1 MRKIKAKNKNKL
13 NTLFNLFAIILII
26 CSININRAYAVNNN
40 WIQVSK
46 TNEGIQ
52 YWDIGSLINKSNG
65 LIEIKTKYLKKDAEN
80 QEIIEE
86 NIYTMEINCINNK
99 YKDISV
105 NGKINLSAKWEAP
118 NGDKLI
124 NDLISES
131 CQNV

>member
-1 MRKIKAKNKNKL
+1 MLKINVKNKNKL
-13 NTLFNLFAIILII
+13 NTFFKLFAIILII

-86 NIYTMEINCINNK
+86 NIYTMEINCINKK

-105 NGKINLSAKWEAP
+105 NGKINLSAKWEGP

>member
-1 MRKIKAKNKNKL
+1 MRRIKAKNKNKP
-13 NTLFNLFAIILII
+13 NTFFKLFAIILII
-26 CSININRAYAVNNN
+26 FSININRAYAVNNN

-65 LIEIKTKYLKKDAEN
+65 LIEIKTKYIKKDSEN

>member
-1 MRKIKAKNKNKL
+1 MRKINLKYKSKL
-13 NTLFNLFAIILII
+13 NPFLNLFAIILII
-26 CSININRAYAVNNN
+26 FSININRASAVNNN
-40 WIQVSK
+40 WKQVSE

-118 NGDKLI
+118 NGDKL
-124 NDLISES
+124 NK
-131 CQNV
+131 

>member
-1 MRKIKAKNKNKL
+1 MNKL
-13 NTLFNLFAIILII
+13 NPFFKLLSIILII
-26 CSININRAYAVNNN
+26 CCININRAYAVNNN

-65 LIEIKTKYLKKDAEN
+65 LIEIKTKYLKKDSEN

-105 NGKINLSAKWEAP
+105 NGKINLSAKWEDP

>member
-1 MRKIKAKNKNKL
+1 MRKINLKNKNKL
-13 NTLFNLFAIILII
+13 NTFFKLFAIILII

-52 YWDIGSLINKSNG
+52 YWDNASLINKSNE
-65 LIEIKTKYLKKDAEN
+65 LIEIKTKYLKKDDES

-105 NGKINLSAKWEAP
+105 NGKLNLSAKWEAP
-118 NGDKLI
+118 NRDKLI
-124 NDLISES
+124 NDLISEG

>member
-1 MRKIKAKNKNKL
+1 MRKTNAKNKNKL
-13 NTLFNLFAIILII
+13 DTLFKLFAIILII
-26 CSININRAYAVNNN
+26 FSININRAYAVNNN

-52 YWDIGSLINKSNG
+52 YWDNGSLINKSNE
-65 LIEIKTKYLKKDAEN
+65 LIEIKTQYFKKDAEN
-80 QEIIEE
+80 PEIIEE

-105 NGKINLSAKWEAP
+105 NGKINLSAKWDAP
-118 NGDKLI
+118 NGDKII

>member
-1 MRKIKAKNKNKL
+1 MRKINLKYKSKL
-13 NTLFNLFAIILII
+13 NTFLNLFAIILII
-26 CSININRAYAVNNN
+26 FSININRAYAYND
-40 WIQVSK
+40 WIQASK
-46 TNEGIQ
+46 TSEGIQ
-52 YWDIGSLINKSNG
+52 YWDRGSLIRKSNG
-65 LIEIKTKYLKKDAEN
+65 LIEINSKYLKKEAEN
-80 QEIIEE
+80 SEIIKE
-86 NIYTMEINCINNK
+86 NTYTMEIDCINNK

>member
-1 MRKIKAKNKNKL
+1 M
-13 NTLFNLFAIILII
+13 AIILII
-26 CSININRAYAVNNN
+26 FSININRAYAINNN

-52 YWDIGSLINKSNG
+52 YWDRGSFTNKSNG
-65 LIEIKTKYLKKDAEN
+65 LIEIKTKYFKKDAEN
-80 QEIIEE
+80 SEIIEE
-86 NIYTMEINCINNK
+86 NIYTMEINCINSK

>member
-1 MRKIKAKNKNKL
+1 MRRIKAKNKNKL
-13 NTLFNLFAIILII
+13 NTFFKLFAIILII
-26 CSININRAYAVNNN
+26 FSINIDRAYAVNNN

-65 LIEIKTKYLKKDAEN
+65 LIEIKTKHLKKDPEN

-86 NIYTMEINCINNK
+86 NIYTMEINCINKK

>member
-1 MRKIKAKNKNKL
+1 MRKINLNNKNKL
-13 NTLFNLFAIILII
+13 NPFFNLLAIILII
-26 CSININRAYAVNNN
+26 FSINTNRAYAVNNN
-40 WIQVSK
+40 WIEVSK

-52 YWDIGSLINKSNG
+52 YWDRDSLITKSNG
-65 LIEIKTKYLKKDAEN
+65 LIEIKTKYFKKDPEN
-80 QEIIEE
+80 LEIIEE
-86 NIYTMEINCINNK
+86 SIYTMEINCINNK

>member
-1 MRKIKAKNKNKL
+1 MRRIKEKNKNKL
-13 NTLFNLFAIILII
+13 NTFFKLFTIILII
-26 CSININRAYAVNNN
+26 FSININRAYAVNNN

-52 YWDIGSLINKSNG
+52 YWDIGSLINKSKG

-86 NIYTMEINCINNK
+86 NIYTMEINCINKK

>member
-1 MRKIKAKNKNKL
+1 MRRIKAKNKNKL
-13 NTLFNLFAIILII
+13 NTFFKLFAIILII

-40 WIQVSK
+40 WRQASK

-65 LIEIKTKYLKKDAEN
+65 LIEIKTKYLKKDAQN

-105 NGKINLSAKWEAP
+105 NGKINPSAKWEDP

>member
-1 MRKIKAKNKNKL
+1 MRRIKAKNKNKL
-13 NTLFNLFAIILII
+13 NTFFKLFAIILII
-26 CSININRAYAVNNN
+26 FSININRAYAINNN

-86 NIYTMEINCINNK
+86 NIYKMEINCINNK

-105 NGKINLSAKWEAP
+105 NGKINLSAKWEDP

>member
-1 MRKIKAKNKNKL
+1 MRKINLNNKNKL
-13 NTLFNLFAIILII
+13 NPFFNLLAIILII
-26 CSININRAYAVNNN
+26 CSINTNRAYAVNNN

>member
-1 MRKIKAKNKNKL
+1 MRRIKAKNKNKL
-13 NTLFNLFAIILII
+13 NTFFKLFAIILII

-40 WIQVSK
+40 WRQASK

-65 LIEIKTKYLKKDAEN
+65 LIEIKTKYLKKDAQN

>member
-1 MRKIKAKNKNKL
+1 MHRIKAKNKNKL
-13 NTLFNLFAIILII
+13 NTFFKLFAIILII
-26 CSININRAYAVNNN
+26 FSININRAYAVNNN

-65 LIEIKTKYLKKDAEN
+65 LIEIKTKYLKKDTQN

-105 NGKINLSAKWEAP
+105 NGKINLSAKWEDP

-131 CQNV
+131 CQNG

>member
-1 MRKIKAKNKNKL
+1 MRRIKAKNKNKL
-13 NTLFNLFAIILII
+13 KTFFKLFSIILII
-26 CSININRAYAVNNN
+26 FSININRAYAVNNN

-65 LIEIKTKYLKKDAEN
+65 LIEIKTKYLKKDSEN

-86 NIYTMEINCINNK
+86 NIYTMEINCINKK

-105 NGKINLSAKWEAP
+105 NGKINLSAKLEDP

>member
-1 MRKIKAKNKNKL
+1 M
-13 NTLFNLFAIILII
+13 
-26 CSININRAYAVNNN
+26 
-40 WIQVSK
+40 IQASK
-46 TNEGIQ
+46 TNEGIH

-65 LIEIKTKYLKKDAEN
+65 LIEVKTKYFNKDVEN

-105 NGKINLSAKWEAP
+105 NGKINLSAKWDAP
-118 NGDKLI
+118 NGDKII

>member
-1 MRKIKAKNKNKL
+1 MRRIKAKNKNKL
-13 NTLFNLFAIILII
+13 NTFFKLFAIILII
-26 CSININRAYAVNNN
+26 FSININRAYAVNNN

>member
-1 MRKIKAKNKNKL
+1 MLKINVKNKNKL
-13 NTLFNLFAIILII
+13 NTFFKLFAIILII

-105 NGKINLSAKWEAP
+105 NGKINLSAKWEDP

>member
-1 MRKIKAKNKNKL
+1 MRKIKLKNKNKL
-13 NTLFNLFAIILII
+13 NPFFNLFAIILII
-26 CSININRAYAVNNN
+26 LSININRAYAINNN

-52 YWDIGSLINKSNG
+52 YWDRGSLINKSNG
-65 LIEIKTKYLKKDAEN
+65 LIEIKTKYFKKDAEN

>member
-1 MRKIKAKNKNKL
+1 MRRIKAKNKNKL
-13 NTLFNLFAIILII
+13 NTFFKLFAIILII
-26 CSININRAYAVNNN
+26 FSININRASAVNNN
-40 WIQVSK
+40 WKQVSE

-105 NGKINLSAKWEAP
+105 NGKFNLSAKWEAP

>member
-1 MRKIKAKNKNKL
+1 MHKINVNNKNKL
-13 NTLFNLFAIILII
+13 NPFFKLFAIILII
-26 CSININRAYAVNNN
+26 CSINTNRAYAVNNN

>member
-1 MRKIKAKNKNKL
+1 MRRIKEKNKNKL
-13 NTLFNLFAIILII
+13 NTFFKLFAIILII

-86 NIYTMEINCINNK
+86 NIYTMEINCINKK

-105 NGKINLSAKWEAP
+105 NGKINLSAKWEDP

>member
-1 MRKIKAKNKNKL
+1 MRKINAKNKNKL
-13 NTLFNLFAIILII
+13 NTFFKLFAIILII
-26 CSININRAYAVNNN
+26 FSININRAYAVNNN

-52 YWDIGSLINKSNG
+52 YWDRGSLINKSNG
-65 LIEIKTKYLKKDAEN
+65 LIEIKTKYFKKDAEN

-105 NGKINLSAKWEAP
+105 NGKINLSAKWEDP